1 MASLLSK
8 FRHACAPTPPIVPAC
23 TLSHSTL
30 YQLLSQ
36 QRLGPGDHVLDAT
49 TQFEFTPI
57 LEFLGLNLHHMTPDR
72 PTDWPINSP
81 TDWSSAEQRS
91 NRSRLVIA
99 RPEDRSPLEL
109 TRATASWLD
118 RLMPRGTLVL
128 IDSPLPDPLAAF
140 PGLCRRWSADGHT
153 FATLTISSAI
163 RTHSEWMAFTV
174 PTPVRSVTH
183 PYASPRGQVA

>member
-1 MASLLSK
+1 
-8 FRHACAPTPPIVPAC
+8 
-23 TLSHSTL
+23 
-30 YQLLSQ
+30 
-36 QRLGPGDHVLDAT
+36 
-49 TQFEFTPI
+49 
-57 LEFLGLNLHHMTPDR
+57 MTPDRPIDR

-91 NRSRLVIA
+91 SRSRLVIA
-99 RPEDRSPLEL
+99 RPEDRSPREL

-174 PTPVRSVTH
+174 PTPVRNVTH